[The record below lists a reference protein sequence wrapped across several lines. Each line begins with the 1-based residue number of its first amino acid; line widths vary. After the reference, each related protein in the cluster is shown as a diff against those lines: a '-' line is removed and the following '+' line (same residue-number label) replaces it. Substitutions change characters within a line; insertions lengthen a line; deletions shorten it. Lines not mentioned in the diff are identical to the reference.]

1 MFASNNLTSA
11 AAKGLSFSNPCCQ
24 AVTLTK
30 ESMSKMAILQ
40 QPVGPKLILRLY
52 MLNSGHFGLN
62 LQYHLV
68 PKNLGEA
75 SWTSDGA

>member
-1 MFASNNLTSA
+1 
-11 AAKGLSFSNPCCQ
+11 
-24 AVTLTK
+24 
-30 ESMSKMAILQ
+30 MAILQ